1 MAKVT
6 WHGHATCTLETDG
19 GVRVVIDPY
28 FDDNPACSIGVDEVG
43 DVEYILVTHGH
54 FDHFAD
60 CAPLALRTGAKVVA
74 TFEIASF
81 LESERGVE
89 NVHGMNIGGGH
100 TFEGLGYVKMTHAV
114 HTGSVAG
121 DADGAYTTDCGGFLV
136 DMDGKTLY
144 HSGDTALI
152 KDFELLR
159 DQVDVALLPIGDNF
173 TMGPADAARAVEMI
187 RPGVVIPIHYGTWPV
202 IEQDPEAFRRLVGD
216 LAEVV
221 VLEPGGSYG
230 F

>member
-19 GVRVVIDPY
+19 GARVVIDP
-28 FDDNPACSIGVDEVG
+28 FFGDNPACEIGVDEVG
-43 DVEYILVTHGH
+43 EVDYILVTHGH
-54 FDHFAD
+54 FDHFSD
-60 CAPLALRTGAKVVA
+60 CVPLARRTGAQVVS

-81 LESERGVE
+81 LESEKDVG
-89 NVHGMNIGGGH
+89 NVHGMNLGGGH
-100 TFEGLGYVKMTHAV
+100 IFDGVGYVKMTPAV

-121 DADGAYTTDCGGFLV
+121 DAEGAYTTDCGGFLV
-136 DMDGKTLY
+136 DMDGKTFY

-152 KDFELLR
+152 KDMELLR

-173 TMGPADAARAVEMI
+173 TMGPADAARAVDMI
-187 RPGVVIPIHYGTWPV
+187 RPGVVIPIHFGTWPV

-216 LAEVV
+216 RAEVV
-221 VLEPGGSYG
+221 VLEPGGSYE